1 MGGVENDPA
10 DPADIDQAPGDPPLT
25 VELLADLQAGL
36 LGDADATRVR
46 RQIRVDPPAQHAA
59 RALNQ
64 VRSDV
69 AALGS
74 DAASAPDVPPDVVT
88 RVHVALRSAAPS
100 VHGSVAR
107 GRAAHSVRPGLPPGR
122 VVAAVAGVAAVIAG
136 IGVGTAALLAR
147 PAPKPSAPIT
157 VQHITVPPRATVI
170 PLPPPQILG
179 LLDRVPDYGALSDTA
194 LRESCL
200 QGLGYPAS
208 TRVLGAQPIEV
219 NGLPAV
225 LLVLPG
231 DTPDALVAVAVAPT
245 CSSAD
250 TGLQADTV
258 VRRPQ

>member
-1 MGGVENDPA
+1 MDGA
-10 DPADIDQAPGDPPLT
+10 DGDRPDHADTGEAGADPPLT

-36 LGDADATRVR
+36 LGDTDAARVR
-46 RQIRVDPPAQHAA
+46 RQIRVDPPAQRAV

-74 DAASAPDVPPDVVT
+74 DATSAPYAPPDVVT
-88 RVHVALRSAAPS
+88 RVHAALRSAAAS

-107 GRAAHSVRPGLPPGR
+107 GRAAHSVRPGLPPRR

-147 PAPKPSAPIT
+147 PAPTPSAPTT

-170 PLPPPQILG
+170 PLLPPQILG
-179 LLDRVPDYGALSDTA
+179 LLDRAPDYGALSDTA
-194 LRESCL
+194 RRESCL

-231 DTPDALVAVAVAPT
+231 DTPDALLAVAVAPT